1 MIYIAVLSN
10 STESRQNRSTIP
22 PCSLDPMPLQQYGA
36 LARRPSQGI
45 KLYCL
50 ANRRRISEK
59 VL

>member
-50 ANRRRISEK
+50 ANRRRIS
-59 VL
+59 